1 MYCTMKIIM
10 ILWAK
15 LTGSKLV
22 WLKDLDGE
30 VALSIAYQD
39 TFGDVYAKR
48 WWPFNIRTVQ
58 LLDNGKIE
66 NGYYVE
72 RWIEF

>member
-1 MYCTMKIIM
+1 MKIIM

>member
-1 MYCTMKIIM
+1 M